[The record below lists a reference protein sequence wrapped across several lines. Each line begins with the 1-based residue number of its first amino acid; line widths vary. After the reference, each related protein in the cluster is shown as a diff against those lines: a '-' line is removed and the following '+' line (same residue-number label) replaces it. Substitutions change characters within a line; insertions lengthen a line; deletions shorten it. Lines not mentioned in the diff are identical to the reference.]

1 MAETKYAANVTGFT
15 SLIKAKDSAG
25 IRVLVTNTTQE
36 AGVLTQAS
44 AAAAAF
50 ATAWTSSGALAPSTL
65 QAATAVLF
73 RELIDI
79 TTQIEIEY
87 VRISLFTHHTLF
99 LPRPESQG
107 SIIMRWPAR

>member
-15 SLIKAKDSAG
+15 ALIKAKDSAG

-50 ATAWTSSGALAPSTL
+50 AKAWTSSGALAPSTL

-87 VRISLFTHHTLF
+87 VRISLFTHTLF
-99 LPRPESQG
+99 RPLPKSQG
-107 SIIMRWPAR
+107 SVMMRWPAR